1 MTEQDQTTPTLD
13 AGDALPVDFDLDDW
27 LDGGSVVH
35 RSVDIYN
42 RPDLV
47 ADYED
52 WQRRWSLA
60 EDRAKTAGDEQ
71 SLADADDEEAVALR
85 AEGERIHAEWL
96 ASKSTW
102 RVRALD
108 QDTEVNPIAEAAPK
122 PVTPPQFRR
131 PQPQAP
137 RDYANGKPAPAYE
150 KALEDW
156 TKEREEFF
164 KANEDEIKRVE
175 KTNAEIAH
183 NVDLAHVAAAVVS
196 IEFPGGK
203 TINGVTVDQLRKL
216 EAKIGRGQF
225 NRLLLAAIDTLRQE
239 PTVPV
244 PFSQTSSKGARG

>member
-1 MTEQDQTTPTLD
+1 MTEQNQTTPTLD
-13 AGDALPVDFDLDDW
+13 AGEALPVDFDLDDW

-35 RSVDIYN
+35 RSIDIYN

-52 WQRRWSLA
+52 WQRRWDLA
-60 EDRAKTAGDEQ
+60 EERAKIAGDEQ
-71 SLADADDEEAVALR
+71 SLADSDDEESAALR

-96 ASKSTW
+96 SSKSTW

-108 QDTEVNPIAEAAPK
+108 QDTEVTPISEAAPK
-122 PVTPPQFRR
+122 QQTPPQFRR

-156 TKEREEFF
+156 TKERDEFF
-164 KANEDEIKRVE
+164 KANEGEIKRVE
-175 KTNAEIAH
+175 KANAEIAH

-203 TINGVTVDQLRKL
+203 TVEGVSIDQLRKL
-216 EAKIGRGQF
+216 EQRIGRGQF
-225 NRLLLAAIDTLRQE
+225 NRLLLAAIETLGSE
-239 PTVPV
+239 PVVPV
-244 PFSQTSSKGARG
+244 PFSQTSSKGARR